1 MSNETSRYD
10 IAIVGTGPAGLSA
23 AITAKVRNKKILLLG
38 SKNLSSKVA
47 KAHAVNNYL
56 GLPAVTGENMAK
68 AFEDHINQ
76 MEIEITD
83 QKVGTIYS
91 MGDFFSLQLGE
102 EMVEASSVILATGV
116 VQGKPLPGEDEYVG
130 KGVSYCATCDGQF
143 YRGKKT
149 IVIGYSAK
157 EEAEADYLAELAEE
171 VVYIPMY
178 AGDVNTDARVKVV
191 REKPEEILGEKKVTG
206 LKTDNG
212 VIPADGIFVMRDA
225 VAPSKLVPGLA
236 TEGPHVVVNLQ
247 MKTNIPGCFA
257 CGDIAGTPYQYIKA
271 AGQGN
276 VAALSAAAYLDEKKR
291 NANA

>member
-1 MSNETSRYD
+1 MERYD
-10 IAIVGTGPAGLSA
+10 IAIIGTGPAGMSA

-38 SKNLSSKVA
+38 SRDLSTKVS

-56 GLPAVTGENMAK
+56 GLPAVTGEAMAK
-68 AFEDHINQ
+68 AFGDHLKQ

-83 QKVGTIYS
+83 TKVGTIYS
-91 MGDFFSLQLGE
+91 MGDYFSLQVGE

-116 VQGKPLPGEDEYVG
+116 VQGKPLPGEEAYVG

-149 IVIGYSAK
+149 VVIGYSAK

-178 AGDVNTDARVKVV
+178 KEEVHTDSRVKVV

-206 LKTDNG
+206 IKTDQG
-212 VIPADGIFVMRDA
+212 IIEADGVFVMRDA
-225 VAPSKLVPGLA
+225 VAPSQLVPGLA
-236 TEGPHVVVNLQ
+236 TEGPHVVVDLQ
-247 MKTNIPGCFA
+247 MKTNIPGLFA

-291 NANA
+291 QAVQ

>member
-1 MSNETSRYD
+1 MNNETNRYD

-143 YRGKKT
+143 
-149 IVIGYSAK
+149 
-157 EEAEADYLAELAEE
+157 
-171 VVYIPMY
+171 
-178 AGDVNTDARVKVV
+178 
-191 REKPEEILGEKKVTG
+191 
-206 LKTDNG
+206 
-212 VIPADGIFVMRDA
+212 
-225 VAPSKLVPGLA
+225 
-236 TEGPHVVVNLQ
+236 
-247 MKTNIPGCFA
+247 
-257 CGDIAGTPYQYIKA
+257 
-271 AGQGN
+271 
-276 VAALSAAAYLDEKKR
+276 
-291 NANA
+291 

>member
-1 MSNETSRYD
+1 MERYD
-10 IAIVGTGPAGLSA
+10 IAIIGTGPAGMSA

-38 SKNLSSKVA
+38 GKDLSTKVS

-56 GLPAVTGENMAK
+56 GLPAVTGEAMAK
-68 AFEDHINQ
+68 AFGDHLKQ

-83 QKVGTIYS
+83 TKVGTIYS
-91 MGDFFSLQLGE
+91 MGDYFSLQVGE

-116 VQGKPLPGEDEYVG
+116 VQGKPLPGEEAYVG

-149 IVIGYSAK
+149 VVIGYSAK
-157 EEAEADYLAELAEE
+157 EEAEADYLAELAEK

-178 AGDVNTDARVKVV
+178 KEEVHTDSRVKVV

-206 LKTDNG
+206 VKTDQG
-212 VIPADGIFVMRDA
+212 IIEADGVFVMRDA
-225 VAPSKLVPGLA
+225 VAPSQLVPGLA
-236 TEGPHVVVNLQ
+236 TEGPHVVVDLQ
-247 MKTNIPGCFA
+247 MKTNIPGLFA

-291 NANA
+291 QAAQ

>member
-1 MSNETSRYD
+1 MERYD
-10 IAIVGTGPAGLSA
+10 IAIIGTGPAGMSA

-38 SKNLSSKVA
+38 GKDLSTKVS

-56 GLPAVTGENMAK
+56 GLPAVTGEAMAK
-68 AFEDHINQ
+68 AFGDHLKQ

-83 QKVGTIYS
+83 TKVGTIYS
-91 MGDFFSLQLGE
+91 MGDYFSLQVGE

-116 VQGKPLPGEDEYVG
+116 VQGKPLPGEEAYVG

-149 IVIGYSAK
+149 VVIGYSAK

-178 AGDVNTDARVKVV
+178 KEEVHTDSRVKVI

-206 LKTDNG
+206 VKTDQG
-212 VIPADGIFVMRDA
+212 IIEADGVFVMRDA
-225 VAPSKLVPGLA
+225 VAPSQLVPGLA
-236 TEGPHVVVNLQ
+236 TEGPHVVVDLQ
-247 MKTNIPGCFA
+247 MKTNIPGLFA

-291 NANA
+291 QAAQ

>member
-1 MSNETSRYD
+1 MERYD
-10 IAIVGTGPAGLSA
+10 IAIIGTGPAGMSA

-38 SKNLSSKVA
+38 GKDLSTKVS

-56 GLPAVTGENMAK
+56 GLPAVTGEAMAK
-68 AFEDHINQ
+68 AFGDHLKQ

-83 QKVGTIYS
+83 TKVGTIYS
-91 MGDFFSLQLGE
+91 MGDYFSLQVGE

-116 VQGKPLPGEDEYVG
+116 VQGKPLPGEEAYVG

-149 IVIGYSAK
+149 VVIGYSAK
-157 EEAEADYLAELAEE
+157 EEAEADYLAELAEK

-178 AGDVNTDARVKVV
+178 KEEVHTDSRVKVV

-206 LKTDNG
+206 VKTDQG
-212 VIPADGIFVMRDA
+212 VIEADGVFVMRDA
-225 VAPSKLVPGLA
+225 VAPSQLVPGLA
-236 TEGPHVVVNLQ
+236 TEGPHVVVDLQ
-247 MKTNIPGCFA
+247 MKTNIPGLFA

-291 NANA
+291 QAAQ

>member
-1 MSNETSRYD
+1 MERYD
-10 IAIVGTGPAGLSA
+10 IAIIGTGPAGMSA

-38 SKNLSSKVA
+38 SKDLSTKVS

-56 GLPAVTGENMAK
+56 GLPAVAGEAMAK
-68 AFEDHINQ
+68 AFGDHLKQ

-83 QKVGTIYS
+83 TKVGTIYS
-91 MGDFFSLQLGE
+91 MGDYFSLQVGE

-116 VQGKPLPGEDEYVG
+116 VQGKPLPGEEAYVG

-149 IVIGYSAK
+149 VVIGYSAK

-178 AGDVNTDARVKVV
+178 KEEVHTDSRVKVV

-206 LKTDNG
+206 VKTDQG
-212 VIPADGIFVMRDA
+212 IIEADGVFVMRDA
-225 VAPSKLVPGLA
+225 VAPSQLVPGLA
-236 TEGPHVVVNLQ
+236 TEGPHVVVDLQ
-247 MKTNIPGCFA
+247 MKTNIPGLFA

-291 NANA
+291 QAAQ